1 MQNLDT
7 KILFKNGVCM
17 EKYQNSIENKAELDK
32 VIGLFQKSI
41 ERGKS

>member
-1 MQNLDT
+1 
-7 KILFKNGVCM
+7 M